1 MAEYDAE
8 FQRYLDFIEGVMPEQ
23 RTQRDPAKLQAE
35 QDFLQNYFGATDY
48 AAQEREARRMR
59 NLQIGLSLMGRG
71 FAGAG
76 VRPERGEKPIAAFG
90 RSVVAPLA
98 SDLMGITGQDY
109 QNRMAREAA
118 QAQEE
123 RALKLS
129 ALQNVQQRESAAYQ
143 GDLARRQMAMGMM
156 RKDST
161 LLDNLTYDGERMPI
175 IQTID
180 PITGEPFFS
189 SITGEELDG
198 RLVGVYTKGEGL
210 PKPSTTALADNWEK
224 IIRNEDGT
232 IIGAEAVPVVRK
244 TIYTPDAPEGVNSL
258 WDASGDGTRYYTSGE
273 AKNLQ
278 PAGTWA
284 DSQSTDAAELEH
296 LSDYVLVDSASKALT
311 AEQAGVGGNVPL
323 VFKQY
328 EQDGVIKQSVLM
340 EDGTYKPWTAVLA
353 ENEPLANLVRDYRLK
368 TLTDYDEKPTAADPI
383 WDKDAIQNF
392 TQAGTIFSTSPATG
406 DRTGFTIN
414 PKAFVK
420 HIRDGATGLY
430 KPADGEP
437 GLFEHKEGVPLTQD
451 QQEHLE
457 TVFRSFVSKLDRSS
471 EREPVQ
477 TAITRAL
484 RDFSQIGYSE
494 VFGDGTIVATDAPTA
509 PTVGEARAVDAVRY
523 RELEELGSQN
533 QPVADLANP
542 DIPEGINVPN
552 LDPRVR
558 RRAFPILTGINYN
571 PKLFAVDPNALD
583 GGDKQ
588 LRLDVE
594 AVAAAGGGEIAQG
607 NLDSENRIA
616 FGKAFTEYRGA
627 REKEQTSETA
637 TAVKTSMVEQLNL
650 LDDLDSIIAAASRV
664 GWAEGPIAGRVAALQ
679 TAIGMGD
686 RELNNLVTRMS
697 LSANGIARMIGKQ
710 LNSGR
715 LSDKD
720 VEQQQNLAPNP
731 YRAEDLN
738 YSLLMQ
744 LRGTAERVLEGLM
757 YESGHVAFND
767 NTNRRI
773 AERGYHMQNVTPS
786 LNYHSDWYKGQTT
799 DALKADIGGMT
810 LSKITPHRVNG
821 VLDIISERRGDGN
834 RYVLVPKYAD
844 VNNPRGDDDVINLR
858 ANDGENFSADLLLEQ
873 TSGELGRGNPTENVF
888 AEIIPLEGEDGL
900 LESFELYRKA
910 LALPPEI
917 LAGKT
922 KEAIAARDAIEYW
935 TGVWPRIKAMYTS
948 VEKRPY
954 YRRYFDRIDM
964 KQLSPGTPN

>member
-1 MAEYDAE
+1 MADVLKRHQGISELLEKIY
-8 FQRYLDFIEGVMPEQ
+8 PEAPSGIP
-23 RTQRDPAKLQAE
+23 DPEKLQAE
-35 QDFLQNYFGATDY
+35 QDFLQDYLGATDY
-48 AAQEREARRMR
+48 AAQDREARRMR

-71 FAGAG
+71 FGGAG
-76 VRPERGEKPIAAFG
+76 EAPRRGEAPLAAFG
-90 RSVVAPLA
+90 RSVVSPLA

-109 QNRMAREAA
+109 QNRAARRAA

-129 ALQNVQQRESAAYQ
+129 ALQNVQQRQAAAAARKESIATTALGLIPQ
-143 GDLARRQMAMGMM
+143 E
-156 RKDST
+156 ST
-161 LLDNLTYDGERMPI
+161 LLDNLTYDGVPTPI

-180 PITGEPFFS
+180 SITGEPTFS
-189 SITGEELDG
+189 SLSGEELDG
-198 RLVGVYTKGEGL
+198 TLVGIKGAGL
-210 PKPSTTALADNWEK
+210 PKPSTTALTGDWEK
-224 IIRNEDGT
+224 IIRDEDGT
-232 IIGAEAVPVVRK
+232 ITGAEVVPVVRK
-244 TIYTPDAPEGVNSL
+244 TIYTADAPEGVNSL

-296 LSDYVLVDSASKALT
+296 LSDYVLVDSKNKALT
-311 AEQAGVGGNVPL
+311 AKQAGVGGEVPL

-328 EQDGVIKQSVLM
+328 EQDGVLQQSVLM
-340 EDGTYKPWTAVLA
+340 EDGTYKPWTEVLA
-353 ENEPLANLVRDYRLK
+353 KDEPLKDLVRGFRLK
-368 TLTDYDEKPTAADPI
+368 TLTDYDEKPTADDPI
-383 WDKDAIQNF
+383 WDKEAIQNF
-392 TQAGTIFSTSPATG
+392 TQAGSIFSTSPDTG
-406 DRTGFTIN
+406 DREGFRIN
-414 PKAFVK
+414 RGAFFN
-420 HIRDGATGLY
+420 HIGAGATGLY
-430 KPADGEP
+430 KPAEGEP
-437 GLFEHKEGVPLTQD
+437 GLFEHKGNVPLTQE

-471 EREPVQ
+471 DREPVE

-484 RDFSQIGYSE
+484 EQFSQMGYSE
-494 VFGDGTIVATDAPTA
+494 VFGDGTIVATDAA
-509 PTVGEARAVDAVRY
+509 PTVGEARAVDAVRF

-533 QPVADLANP
+533 QPVAALANP
-542 DIPEGINVPN
+542 DSPEGINVPN

-583 GGDKQ
+583 GGDTQ

-594 AVAAAGGGEIAQG
+594 AVAAAGGGDIAQG

-616 FGKAFTEYRGA
+616 FGKAFTKYRDA
-627 REKEQTSETA
+627 REKEQRSGTA
-637 TAVKTSMVEQLNL
+637 TAVKTSVVEQLNL
-650 LDDLDSIIAAASRV
+650 LDDLDSIIAAASRI
-664 GWAEGPIAGRVAALQ
+664 GWAEGPIAGRVAALR

-686 RELNNLVTRMS
+686 RELNNLVARMR
-697 LSANGIARMIGKQ
+697 LSANGIARMLGKQ

-720 VEQQQNLAPNP
+720 VEQQRQLAPNITT
-731 YRAEDLN
+731 ADKLN

-744 LRGTAERVLEGLM
+744 LRGAAERILEGLM

-767 NTNRRI
+767 NTNKRM
-773 AERGYHMQNVTPS
+773 AERGYQMQNVTPS

-799 DALKADIGGMT
+799 DALKADIEGMT

-844 VNNPRGDDDVINLR
+844 VNNPRRSDGVINLR
-858 ANDGENFSADLLLEQ
+858 ANEEENFNADLLLEQ
-873 TSGELGRGNPTENVF
+873 TSGELGRGQPTENEF

-900 LESFELYRKA
+900 LADFELYRKA
-910 LALPPEI
+910 LALPPAK
-917 LAGKT
+917 LAGNT
-922 KEAIAARDAIEYW
+922 EEAIAARDAIAYW
-935 TGVWPRIKAMYTS
+935 MDVWPRIKAMYTR

-964 KQLSPGTPN
+964 KQLSPGITN

>member
-1 MAEYDAE
+1 MAEFDAE

-35 QDFLQNYFGATDY
+35 QDFLQDYFGATDY

-71 FAGAG
+71 FGGAG

-90 RSVVAPLA
+90 RSVVSPLA

-109 QNRMAREAA
+109 QNRMARQAA
-118 QAQEE
+118 QAQEK

-161 LLDNLTYDGERMPI
+161 LLDNLTYDGKRMPI

-189 SITGEELDG
+189 SITGAALDG
-198 RLVGVYTKGEGL
+198 SLVGVYPKGEGL
-210 PKPSTTALADNWEK
+210 PKPSTTALTGDWERLF
-224 IIRNEDGT
+224 RNEEGT
-232 IIGAEAVPVVRK
+232 VIGAEVVPVVRK
-244 TIYTPDAPEGVNSL
+244 TIYDADAPEGVNSL

-296 LSDYVLVDSASKALT
+296 LSDYVLVDSANKALT

-328 EQDGVIKQSVLM
+328 EQDGVIKQSVLT

-353 ENEPLANLVRDYRLK
+353 ENEALTNLVQDYRLK
-368 TLTDYDEKPTAADPI
+368 TLTDYDEKPTADDPI
-383 WDKDAIQNF
+383 WDKEAIQNF
-392 TQAGTIFSTSPATG
+392 TQAGSIFTTSPSTG
-406 DRTGFTIN
+406 DREGFRIN
-414 PKAFVK
+414 PTAFFN
-420 HIRDGATGLY
+420 HIRAGATGLY
-430 KPADGEP
+430 KPAEGEP
-437 GLFEHKEGVPLTQD
+437 GLFEHKGNVTLTQE

-471 EREPVQ
+471 DREPVE

-484 RDFSQIGYSE
+484 EQFSQMGYSE
-494 VFGDGTIVATDAPTA
+494 GFGDGTIVATDAA

-523 RELEELGSQN
+523 RELLELGSQN

-571 PKLFAVDPNALD
+571 PRLFAVDPNALD

-588 LRLDVE
+588 RRLDLE

-607 NLDSENRIA
+607 NLASENRTA
-616 FGKAFTEYRGA
+616 FGKAVTEYRDA

-650 LDDLDSIIAAASRV
+650 LDDLDSIIAAASRI
-664 GWAEGPIAGRVAALQ
+664 GWAEGPIAGRVAALR

-686 RELNNLVTRMS
+686 EELNNLVARMS

-720 VEQQQNLAPNP
+720 VDQQQKLAPNLTT
-731 YRAEDLN
+731 ADKLN

-744 LRGTAERVLEGLM
+744 LRGSAERILEGLM

-767 NTNRRI
+767 NTNKRM
-773 AERGYHMQNVTPS
+773 AERGYQMQNVTPS
-786 LNYHSDWYKGQTT
+786 LNYHSDWNKGQTT
-799 DALKADIGGMT
+799 DALKADIEGMT

-821 VLDIISERRGDGN
+821 VLDIISERREDGI

-844 VNNPRGDDDVINLR
+844 VNKPRRDDGVINLR
-858 ANDGENFSADLLLEQ
+858 ANDEENFNADLLLEQ
-873 TSGELGRGNPTENVF
+873 TSGELGRGQPTENVF
-888 AEIIPLEGEDGL
+888 AEIIPLEGENGL

-964 KQLSPGTPN
+964 KQLSPGITN

>member
-1 MAEYDAE
+1 MAEFDAE

-35 QDFLQNYFGATDY
+35 QDFLQDYFGATDY

-71 FAGAG
+71 FGGAG

-90 RSVVAPLA
+90 RSVVSPLA

-109 QNRMAREAA
+109 QNRMARQAA
-118 QAQEE
+118 QAQEK

-161 LLDNLTYDGERMPI
+161 LLDNLTYDGKRMPI

-189 SITGEELDG
+189 SITGAALDG
-198 RLVGVYTKGEGL
+198 SLVGVYTKGEGL
-210 PKPSTTALADNWEK
+210 PKPSTTALTGDWERL
-224 IIRNEDGT
+224 IRNEEGT
-232 IIGAEAVPVVRK
+232 VIGAEVVPVVRK
-244 TIYTPDAPEGVNSL
+244 TIYDADAPEGVNSL
-258 WDASGDGTRYYTSGE
+258 WDASGDGTRYYTSVE

-296 LSDYVLVDSASKALT
+296 LSDYVLVDSANKALT

-328 EQDGVIKQSVLM
+328 EQDGVIKQSVLT

-353 ENEPLANLVRDYRLK
+353 ENEALTNLVQDYRLK
-368 TLTDYDEKPTAADPI
+368 TLTDYDEKPTADDPI
-383 WDKDAIQNF
+383 WDKEAIQNF
-392 TQAGTIFSTSPATG
+392 TQAGSIFTTSPSTG
-406 DRTGFTIN
+406 DREGFRIN
-414 PKAFVK
+414 PTAFFN
-420 HIRDGATGLY
+420 HIRAGATGLY
-430 KPADGEP
+430 KPAEGEP
-437 GLFEHKEGVPLTQD
+437 GLFEHKGNVTLTQE

-471 EREPVQ
+471 DREPVE

-484 RDFSQIGYSE
+484 EQFSQMGYSE
-494 VFGDGTIVATDAPTA
+494 VFGDGTIVATDAA

-523 RELEELGSQN
+523 RELLELGSQN

-571 PKLFAVDPNALD
+571 PRLFAVDPNALD

-588 LRLDVE
+588 RRLDLE

-607 NLDSENRIA
+607 NLASENRTA
-616 FGKAFTEYRGA
+616 FGKAVTEYRDA

-650 LDDLDSIIAAASRV
+650 LDDLDSIIAAASRI
-664 GWAEGPIAGRVAALQ
+664 GWAEGPIAGRVAALR

-686 RELNNLVTRMS
+686 EELNNLVARMS

-720 VEQQQNLAPNP
+720 VDQQQKLAPNLTT
-731 YRAEDLN
+731 ADKLN

-744 LRGTAERVLEGLM
+744 LRGSAERILEGLM

-767 NTNRRI
+767 NTNKRM
-773 AERGYHMQNVTPS
+773 AERGYQMQNVTPS
-786 LNYHSDWYKGQTT
+786 LNYHSDWNKGQTT
-799 DALKADIGGMT
+799 DALKADIEGMT

-821 VLDIISERRGDGN
+821 VLDIISERREDGI

-844 VNNPRGDDDVINLR
+844 VNKPRRDDGVINLR
-858 ANDGENFSADLLLEQ
+858 ANDEENFNADLLLEQ
-873 TSGELGRGNPTENVF
+873 TSGELGRGQPTENVF
-888 AEIIPLEGEDGL
+888 AEIIPLEGENGL

-964 KQLSPGTPN
+964 KQLSPGITN

>member
-1 MAEYDAE
+1 MAEFDAE

-35 QDFLQNYFGATDY
+35 QDFLQDYFGATDY

-71 FAGAG
+71 FGGAG

-90 RSVVAPLA
+90 RSVVSPLA

-109 QNRMAREAA
+109 QNRMARQAA
-118 QAQEE
+118 QAQEK

-161 LLDNLTYDGERMPI
+161 LLDNLTYDGKRMPI

-189 SITGEELDG
+189 SITGAALDG
-198 RLVGVYTKGEGL
+198 SLVGVYTKGEGL
-210 PKPSTTALADNWEK
+210 PKPSTTALTGDWERL
-224 IIRNEDGT
+224 IRNEEGT
-232 IIGAEAVPVVRK
+232 VIGAEVVPVVRK
-244 TIYTPDAPEGVNSL
+244 TIYDADAPEGVNSL

-296 LSDYVLVDSASKALT
+296 LSDYVLVDSANKALT

-328 EQDGVIKQSVLM
+328 EQDGVIKQSVLT

-353 ENEPLANLVRDYRLK
+353 ENEALTNLVQDYRLK
-368 TLTDYDEKPTAADPI
+368 TLTDYDEKPTADDPI
-383 WDKDAIQNF
+383 WDKEAIQNF
-392 TQAGTIFSTSPATG
+392 TQAGSIFTTSPSTG
-406 DRTGFTIN
+406 DREGFRIN
-414 PKAFVK
+414 PTAFFN
-420 HIRDGATGLY
+420 HIRAGATGLY
-430 KPADGEP
+430 KPAEGEP
-437 GLFEHKEGVPLTQD
+437 GLFEHKGNVTLTQE

-471 EREPVQ
+471 DREPVE

-484 RDFSQIGYSE
+484 EQFSQMGYSE
-494 VFGDGTIVATDAPTA
+494 VFGDGTIVATDAA

-523 RELEELGSQN
+523 RELLELGSQN

-571 PKLFAVDPNALD
+571 PRLFAVDPNALD

-588 LRLDVE
+588 RRLDLE

-607 NLDSENRIA
+607 NLASENRTA
-616 FGKAFTEYRGA
+616 FGKAVTEYRDA

-650 LDDLDSIIAAASRV
+650 LDDLDSIIAAASRI
-664 GWAEGPIAGRVAALQ
+664 GWAEGPIAGRVAALR

-686 RELNNLVTRMS
+686 EELNNLVARMS

-720 VEQQQNLAPNP
+720 VDQQQKLAPNLTT
-731 YRAEDLN
+731 ADKLN

-744 LRGTAERVLEGLM
+744 LRGSAERILEGLM

-767 NTNRRI
+767 NTNKRM
-773 AERGYHMQNVTPS
+773 AERGYQMQNVTPS
-786 LNYHSDWYKGQTT
+786 LNYHSDWNKGQTT
-799 DALKADIGGMT
+799 DALKADIEGMT

-821 VLDIISERRGDGN
+821 VLDIISERREDGI

-844 VNNPRGDDDVINLR
+844 VNKPRRDDGVINLR
-858 ANDGENFSADLLLEQ
+858 ANDEENFNADLLLEQ
-873 TSGELGRGNPTENVF
+873 TSGELGRGQPTENVF
-888 AEIIPLEGEDGL
+888 AEIIPLEGENGL

-910 LALPPEI
+910 LALPP
-917 LAGKT
+917 
-922 KEAIAARDAIEYW
+922 RDISRE
-935 TGVWPRIKAMYTS
+935 
-948 VEKRPY
+948 
-954 YRRYFDRIDM
+954 
-964 KQLSPGTPN
+964 N